1 MINPADLSANLAEA
15 LAEVFERARRSLVVV
30 HNGRRGAGAG
40 VVWRTGGILVTN
52 PDVLPN
58 RPAAA
63 GGRAHGQARISLID
77 GQELPTRLIAEEPE
91 IDLAI
96 LQVDPNGAGDLELP
110 AAPIADSRALQVGQ
124 IVLAIGHPWGQLA
137 AVSVGILS
145 GLGEA
150 QVRGRRGAVPVL
162 RTDVGLAPGN
172 SGGPLM
178 NTAGVVIGI
187 NTMIVGGDLG
197 VAIPSQVVESFVVE
211 ALGEEL
217 RQASVLNQVQPAP
230 PHALTSGTMKG
241 GKR

>member
-1 MINPADLSANLAEA
+1 MD
-15 LAEVFERARRSLVVV
+15 EVPSRLV
-30 HNGRRGAGAG
+30 
-40 VVWRTGGILVTN
+40 
-52 PDVLPN
+52 
-58 RPAAA
+58 AA
-63 GGRAHGQARISLID
+63 
-77 GQELPTRLIAEEPE
+77 EPE

-96 LQVDPNGAGDLELP
+96 LQAELNGDFNSNLP
-110 AAPIADSRALQVGQ
+110 AAPIADSRSLRVGQ

-137 AVSVGILS
+137 AVSVGILT

-150 QVRGRRGAVPVL
+150 QVHGQRGTVPIL

-178 NTAGVVIGI
+178 NAAGGVIGI

-217 RQASVLNQVQPAP
+217 RQAS
-230 PHALTSGTMKG
+230 G
-241 GKR
+241 

>member
-40 VVWRTGGILVTN
+40 VVWRTGGIVVTN
-52 PDVLPN
+52 RHVVASG
-58 RPAAA
+58 RAH
-63 GGRAHGQARISLID
+63 GRAHGQARISLID

-96 LQVDPNGAGDLELP
+96 LQVDPNGASDLELP

-178 NTAGVVIGI
+178 NAAGGVIGI

-217 RQASVLNQVQPAP
+217 RQASV
-230 PHALTSGTMKG
+230 
-241 GKR
+241 